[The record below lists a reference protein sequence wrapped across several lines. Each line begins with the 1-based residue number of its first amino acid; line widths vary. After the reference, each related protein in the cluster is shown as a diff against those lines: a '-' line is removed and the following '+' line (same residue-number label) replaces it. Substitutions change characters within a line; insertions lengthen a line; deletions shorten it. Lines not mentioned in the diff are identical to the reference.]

1 MKRIDCGPFRSGL
14 SLAVA
19 ALLAASGGASAAAPG
34 AAGLSAQA
42 AFGHPIAGA
51 AVRQRAPALN
61 LCNQVASTYTL
72 SASPMTITF
81 PTDCLSSG
89 FSKLPG
95 VDDGTLESPP
105 QTMTVCENLLPITA
119 TGGCTNQPSVSDSP
133 CSNASGT
140 IFYSTLYINGQPG
153 TSTAFAKFK
162 IPLVFTSPL
171 LLSVGAVYG
180 LCVLADGL
188 TVQDDFATGQTVS
201 ASGIPGTIR
210 LHLLVPKISRGL
222 YIFPNDVPAS
232 IFIQQKLT
240 L

>member
-89 FSKLPG
+89 F
-95 VDDGTLESPP
+95 
-105 QTMTVCENLLPITA
+105 
-119 TGGCTNQPSVSDSP
+119 
-133 CSNASGT
+133 
-140 IFYSTLYINGQPG
+140 YSTLYIDGQPG